1 MIAARAPRARS
12 DEPRVLIVHPSGIL
26 QHATRRALIDFAA
39 AGDIVVA
46 NDAFTAPASLA
57 AIHVRTGERVE
68 LRLAAT
74 RSTDMRDLTRCVAVV
89 FGAGDFHVRTEDRGP
104 PPRLAAGDRLLIGT
118 FNAVIERT
126 LDHPRLV
133 ALRFEATSS
142 DVWSMLAHHG
152 RPIQYA
158 HVDRPL
164 ALWDTWN
171 VTAASPVAF
180 EPPSAGF
187 VLDWELLQ
195 GLRERGVAFATLS
208 HAAGISSTG
217 DAALDTRLPLDEPY
231 LIPAATA
238 AVIERSRAR
247 GGRVIAIG
255 TTVVRAL
262 EHAGAVTGAVKAG
275 PNVATQRIDGA
286 TRLRVVD
293 VIVSGTHDPGTSH
306 YELLRAFASDDV
318 LQSMS
323 DALED
328 HGYRTHEFGDFIVL
342 PAAAKMQPS
351 SSIPT
356 HAPRSV
362 PRARCHASLL
372 PA

>member
-12 DEPRVLIVHPSGIL
+12 DEPRMLIVHPDGTL
-26 QHATRRALIDFAA
+26 QHAMRRALIDFAA
-39 AGDIVVA
+39 AGDVVVA

-57 AIHVRTGERVE
+57 AVHVRTGETVE

-89 FGAGDFHVRTEDRGP
+89 FGAGDFHLRTEDRGP
-104 PPRLAAGDRLLIGT
+104 PPRLAAGDGLLIG
-118 FNAVIERT
+118 ALHAIIERT

-133 ALRFEATSS
+133 ALRFEATSR
-142 DVWSMLAHHG
+142 DVWSLLAQHG

-171 VTAASPVAF
+171 VIAASPVAF
-180 EPPSAGF
+180 EPPSASF
-187 VLDWELLQ
+187 VLDWDLLHA
-195 GLRERGVAFATLS
+195 LRARGVTFATLS

-217 DAALDTRLPLDEPY
+217 DAALDARLPFDEPY
-231 LIPAATA
+231 LIPDATA
-238 AVIERSRAR
+238 VAIERSRAR

-262 EHAGAVTGAVKAG
+262 EHASAATGAVKPG
-275 PNVATQRIDGA
+275 PGIATQRIDRA
-286 TRLRVVD
+286 TRLELVD
-293 VIVSGTHDPGTSH
+293 VIVSGTHAAGTSH

-318 LQSMS
+318 LQAMS
-323 DALED
+323 DALEA

-342 PAAAKMQPS
+342 PAAARMRRS